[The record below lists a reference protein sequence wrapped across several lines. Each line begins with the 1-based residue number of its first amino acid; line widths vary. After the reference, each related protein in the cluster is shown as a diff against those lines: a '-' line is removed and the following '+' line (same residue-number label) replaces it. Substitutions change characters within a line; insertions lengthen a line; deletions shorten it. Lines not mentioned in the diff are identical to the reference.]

1 MPLVAPT
8 HTDPVARVGAGF
20 LGGPLGRWARVNP
33 WTRARALQVVLGVGT
48 LTYLLGALR
57 TIPCANVNWAEPDRS
72 ELLCYSDIPILYVT
86 RGLAG
91 FPYLSWPVD
100 GQPLEY
106 PVLTGL
112 FTWIAS
118 LPAADNV
125 SFYWVNVA
133 LLFCCF
139 LVALAA
145 TATTVPF
152 RVWDGLLMAAA
163 PSVALAGLINWDW
176 LVVAL
181 TALGIWAWARARPVV
196 AGVLLGL
203 AIAAK
208 FYPLLL
214 FGPLLV
220 LAFRRQRM
228 TAATQTL
235 ASAVV
240 TWLLVNV
247 PFAVLN
253 FEGWSFFF
261 RFSAERG
268 QDFGSPWLALSIYGF
283 PVPRAALDQV
293 GVALLVLFCAAIAA
307 LIWYAPRPP
316 RLASVL
322 FLVVAAFIIT
332 NKVYSPQFVLWL
344 LPLAVLARPRWRDI
358 LIWQACEVVYFVAI
372 WWYLVG
378 FNEGAQGLDE
388 RTYALAILV
397 HVAGVL
403 YLVVLVVRDVLRP
416 EFDPVR
422 RDRPF
427 SVDSFGGFD
436 DPGGGVLDQAPDRR
450 TALRTSAMTN
460 SGSASG
466 LAATERNHG

>member
-1 MPLVAPT
+1 MPLVSPT

-20 LGGPLGRWARVNP
+20 LGGPLGRWARPNR
-33 WTRARALQVVLGVGT
+33 WSAARALQVVLGVGVF
-48 LTYLLGALR
+48 TYLVGALR
-57 TIPCANVNWAEPDRS
+57 TIPCANFKWAEPDRS

-86 RGLAG
+86 RGLDA
-91 FPYLSWPVD
+91 FPYLSWPAD

-106 PVLTGL
+106 PVLTGV

-118 LPAADNV
+118 LPAASNV

-133 LLFCCF
+133 LLFICF

-145 TATTVPF
+145 TATTVQH

-176 LVVAL
+176 LAVSL
-181 TALGIWAWARARPVV
+181 TAAGIWAWARSRPVLS
-196 AGVLLGL
+196 GVLLGL

-214 FGPLLV
+214 LGPLVV
-220 LAFRRQRM
+220 LAFRRQR
-228 TAATQTL
+228 TAAAMQ
-235 ASAVV
+235 AVAAAVV
-240 TWLLVNV
+240 TWLVVNI
-247 PFAVLN
+247 PIAVAN
-253 FEGWSFFF
+253 FEGWSYFF

-283 PVPRAALDQV
+283 PVPRESLDQI
-293 GVALLVLFCAAIAA
+293 GVALLVVFCAAIAA
-307 LIWYAPRPP
+307 LIWFAPRPP

-322 FLVVAAFIIT
+322 FLVIAAFIIT

-358 LIWQACEVVYFVAI
+358 LVWQATEVVYFVAI

-378 FNEGAQGLDE
+378 FNEGARGLDE

-416 EFDPVR
+416 EHDPVR

-427 SVDSFGGFD
+427 LVDSFGGFD

-450 TALRTSAMTN
+450 MAALTSATSS

-466 LAATERNHG
+466 LAATERNQG